1 MKAPAKTGGGTQS
14 RPSRKCPP
22 LVHSGHLPGTG
33 NFWPLHQG
41 RRPCGKGASS
51 GRPEARF

>member
-1 MKAPAKTGGGTQS
+1 MKAPAKTGGALRADLPGNVLPWCTVATSQA
-14 RPSRKCPP
+14 PEI
-22 LVHSGHLPGTG
+22 SGHCIK
-33 NFWPLHQG
+33 G